1 MLWYF
6 SPTGTG
12 RWVAKGLER
21 AFPGLETAD
30 LTQSAARAVPP
41 EIPSGEL
48 FTLLFPVHGHRLPGP
63 LRCWLERLPE
73 TVIHQILS
81 LQPPAGLQDRN
92 HKGASFQHI
101 HCRGSRP

>member
-30 LTQSAARAVPP
+30 LTQPAARGQGRRR
-41 EIPSGEL
+41 S
-48 FTLLFPVHGHRLPGP
+48 LPGSCSHCSF
-63 LRCWLERLPE
+63 RCMD
-73 TVIHQILS
+73 TVC
-81 LQPPAGLQDRN
+81 QDRC
-92 HKGASFQHI
+92 GAGWSG
-101 HCRGSRP
+101 CRRP

>member
-30 LTQSAARAVPP
+30 LTQPAARAVPP
-41 EIPSGEL
+41 EIP
-48 FTLLFPVHGHRLPGP
+48 
-63 LRCWLERLPE
+63 
-73 TVIHQILS
+73 
-81 LQPPAGLQDRN
+81 DR
-92 HKGASFQHI
+92 KSVV
-101 HCRGSRP
+101 